1 MTYGKIENEKLIY
14 APHRIVLGDMQIFNP
29 TPDHLTQAGYKL
41 VTETPIPEDPAPEG
55 QHYEA
60 LYTDSGDTITQSWML
75 VENEEVE
82 PAGKTLEER
91 VTDLETGQAEMDR
104 IFEEVVNS
112 ESGIL

>member
-14 APHRIVLGDMQIFNP
+14 APHRIVLGGMQIFNP
-29 TPDHLTQAGYKL
+29 TADQLIQSGYKPI
-41 VTETPIPEDPAPEG
+41 TETPMPEEPAPEG

-60 LYTDSGDTITQSWML
+60 SYADSGDTITQSWVL
-75 VENEEVE
+75 VEDD
-82 PAGKTLEER
+82 PAPVGKSLEQR

-112 ESGIL
+112 EAGLL

>member
-29 TPDHLTQAGYKL
+29 TADQLIQAGYKPI
-41 VTETPIPEDPAPEG
+41 TETPMPEEPAPEG

-60 LYTDSGDTITQSWML
+60 QYADGETEITQSWVL
-75 VENEEVE
+75 VDNDPE
-82 PAGKTLEER
+82 PAGRTIEER
-91 VTDLETGQAEMDR
+91 ITDLEAGQAEMDR

-112 ESGIL
+112 EAGLL